1 MLNFAANLTTM
12 FSEAPFPQ
20 RFSLAAQA
28 GFTAVECLFP
38 YELSP
43 EELARLLEKNRLRLV
58 LFNLPAGRWEEG
70 ERGITALPGREREFR
85 DGLERALVYAQAA
98 DCPVL
103 HAMAGL
109 ASAVTPPHLMAQT
122 YRSNLLFA
130 ADFFAEH
137 GIQIVVEPINR
148 RTMPGYFLHRLAQAA
163 EYIEQ
168 SGRANLGLQF
178 DFFHV
183 QMEEG
188 CVSLKLKEYFSVIRH
203 CQIAGVPD
211 RHEPDTGELDSS
223 YLFRLLEA
231 LGYRGYIGCEY
242 IPHGNTLAGLSWLR
256 DWQA

>member
-1 MLNFAANLTTM
+1 MPNFAANLTTM
-12 FSEAPFPQ
+12 FFEVPFPQ

-28 GFTAVECLFP
+28 GFRAVECLFP
-38 YELSP
+38 YALSP
-43 EELARLLEKNRLRLV
+43 DELAGLLEKNRLRLV
-58 LFNLPAGRWEEG
+58 LFNLPAGKWEEG

-98 DCPVL
+98 NCSLL

-109 ASAVTPPHLMAQT
+109 EPTGAADPAMEQT
-122 YRSNLLFA
+122 YRDNLLLA

-137 GIQIVVEPINR
+137 GIQLVIEPINR
-148 RTMPGYFLHRLAQAA
+148 RTMPGYFLHRLDQAA
-163 EYIEQ
+163 EYIERL
-168 SGRANLGLQF
+168 GRPNLGLQF

-188 CVSLKLKEYFSVIRH
+188 CVSLKLREYFPLIRH

-211 RHEPDTGELDSS
+211 RHEPDSGELDCSH
-223 YLFRLLEA
+223 LFRLLEA

-242 IPHGNTLAGLSWLR
+242 VPAGNTLAGLAWLR